1 MKKIVTFMFIL
12 LMIFSTNVS
21 AATIYKTATVN
32 ATDLMMR
39 TTAGGSSV
47 MKDVDNDTVYLDR
60 PKIVEI
66 LGSQN
71 VSGTTW
77 YKIYVNYYSNNYTG
91 WVSGKYLNNFKDYTL
106 DDSYASN
113 LRSKGFPETYIL
125 PIQKLHA
132 LYPNWQFN
140 VSKYNG
146 GLNWNDVINGEYTP
160 LSKNLISG
168 PNTTIRSTDGG
179 AYSNGVY
186 TQFEPGWYAPSKQ
199 TLSFYIDP
207 RNWINPYTVF
217 MFEQLSYNSTEN
229 ATIVQKILDGTF
241 MSGTYSYNG
250 GNKGY
255 AQTFVEVGQSNNVS
269 PLHLASRVLQEQGRN
284 GSGTI
289 NMQSGGQ
296 TYHNFFNVNATGS
309 TTAQIIAN
317 ALAHAK
323 SKGWT
328 TPYSSING
336 GAATIANGYISAG
349 QDTIYY
355 EKFNTINSS
364 LYWHQYMAN
373 VRAPISESYSMY
385 RAINNA
391 GILSGSFT
399 FKIPVYNNMPA
410 STTLSTSANGDNSLK
425 SLSVT
430 NCSLTP
436 IFDSAITTYSCNV
449 ANSVTSVSVSATNAS
464 SYSSTTGLGSYS
476 LKVGNNPIN
485 IIVTA
490 ANGSTKTYTINVN
503 RLNATTSTNESS
515 ATPND
520 IVSSLGYSITSSNMY
535 GVKPLTNR
543 TTLIND
549 IKSRY
554 SLASVTIKNISGT
567 VVTSSLLSTGDK
579 VTITNGNNSS
589 TFTVIIRG
597 DTNSDGKINIT
608 DYAVVKR
615 SIQGKTSL
623 NDSTRISSD
632 VNKDGKV
639 NITDYAII
647 KRSIQGQTTINQ

>member
-535 GVKPLTNR
+535 GVKPSTNR
-543 TTLIND
+543 TTFIND

-589 TFTVIIRG
+589 TFTIIIRG

-623 NDSTRISSD
+623 NDSTRLSSD